1 MADLRRTCRK
11 PEQPRRETL
20 SHSSIPLYNP
30 GTDDYVTSLI
40 PGYFADRDA
49 VSDSDGSDWADNAS
63 LFGSDSGGFEY
74 ASDDYS
80 TGSGQQRVNAAAT
93 VAGGA
98 GYLVGSAVKAVLVG
112 ARSLAGWLTRRN
124 MARQ

>member
-1 MADLRRTCRK
+1 MAQHNGSEKVAHDCRLVFAEK
-11 PEQPRRETL
+11 WT
-20 SHSSIPLYNP
+20 SD
-30 GTDDYVTSLI
+30 GTPSR
-40 PGYFADRDA
+40 A
-49 VSDSDGSDWADNAS
+49 GSDWADNAS

-80 TGSGQQRVNAAAT
+80 TGSGQQRVNATAT
-93 VAGGA
+93 VARGA